1 MSTAQP
7 GVVDAIVIGAQ
18 KAGSTSLQ
26 AGLAEH
32 SAVFMTE
39 GEDPVFERTDLTP
52 AQKAAHLTHAFAPAA
67 GRLRMIKRPN
77 YLCLPHVP
85 QAVAALVPQARLIV
99 VLRDPVKRALSAYIH
114 MQRFG
119 FLPVE
124 PAEDGLARVFD
135 GAYDTAWARAPE
147 VRNFG
152 RYAEGLAAWAAHFP
166 KAQIWVTTFEQLI
179 ANPGA
184 VFDDA
189 CAFLGLAVG
198 QRPDGL
204 TRVHNEGA
212 YDPASLAAF
221 ARVNAAFFRYT
232 PGRMHRS
239 FRLPL
244 NPLMILDGVLALQT
258 ARALRKT
265 SATAKPKLS
274 PALTARLNDYYA
286 NDLARLSSEWGISF
300 EAQPKRAA

>member
-1 MSTAQP
+1 MSRT

-39 GEDPVFERTDLTP
+39 GEDPVFERTDLAP
-52 AQKAAHLTHAFAPAA
+52 DQMAAHLAKAFAPAA
-67 GRLRMIKRPN
+67 GRLRMLKRPN

-85 QAVAALVPQARLIV
+85 AVVAGLAPQAKLIV

-124 PAEDGLARVFD
+124 PAEQGLARLFD
-135 GAYDTAWARAPE
+135 GAYDTDWARAAE
-147 VRNFG
+147 VRTFG
-152 RYAEGLAAWAAHFP
+152 RYAEGLAAWTAHFP
-166 KAQIWVTTFEQLI
+166 RQHIWVTTFEQLI
-179 ANPGA
+179 ADPGA
-184 VFDDA
+184 IFDDA
-189 CAFLGLAVG
+189 CTFLGIATG
-198 QRPDGL
+198 ERPDGL

-221 ARVNAAFFRYT
+221 ARVNAAFFRYA
-232 PGRMHRS
+232 PGRMHRR

-244 NPLMILDGVLALQT
+244 NPLTILDGVLALQA

-265 SATAKPKLS
+265 SAAAKPKLS
-274 PALTARLNDYYA
+274 AALTERLSAYYA
-286 NDLARLSSEWGISF
+286 DDLARLDAEWGIRFS
-300 EAQPKRAA
+300 AVPRIAA

>member
-1 MSTAQP
+1 MSAAQP

-52 AQKAAHLTHAFAPAA
+52 DQMAAHLAKAFAPAA

-85 QAVAALVPQARLIV
+85 ATVAALAPQARLIV

-124 PAEDGLARVFD
+124 PAEEGMARVFD
-135 GAYDTAWARAPE
+135 GVYDADYARAAE
-147 VRNFG
+147 VRTFG
-152 RYAEGLAAWAAHFP
+152 RYAEGLASWAAHFP
-166 KAQIWVTTFEQLI
+166 KEQIWVTTFERLI
-179 ANPGA
+179 ADPGA
-184 VFDDA
+184 VFDEA
-189 CAFLGLAVG
+189 CTFLGIATG

-221 ARVNAAFFRYT
+221 ARVNAAFFQYT
-232 PGRMHRS
+232 PGRMHRR
-239 FRLPL
+239 FRLPV
-244 NPLMILDGVLALQT
+244 NPLAIADGLLALRK

-265 SATAKPKLS
+265 SAAAKPQLS
-274 PALTARLNDYYA
+274 PALAARLAAYYA
-286 NDLARLSSEWGISF
+286 DDLTRLEAEWGIRFASP
-300 EAQPKRAA
+300 PKLAA